1 MVASGVS
8 TTISLAGRLPVF
20 DDLIAELAM
29 ADLRVET
36 NESGVHRFHIDGRS
50 TRVTEVSVAETFDV
64 RMFSLAAP
72 EDVQLAVR
80 IAECAASI
88 MGISE
93 ADAEGH
99 GAIAVGDLRD
109 AYDAS
114 WAEGQAR
121 SGVRVLRALIEQG
134 RGPIQMPGP
143 VRAFCVG
150 PRVLAEVSGE
160 DEHARMLEAIR
171 AVQWLRVRTAGVF
184 VVGEKQTEL
193 AFWLG
198 KEIVF
203 PPVAY
208 AGVAREPEIVVV
220 KAEHVPELAGAHW
233 RQLDEVQGHIAE
245 FTETEWPDVIAAAR
259 AFATKLD

>member
-1 MVASGVS
+1 MS
-8 TTISLAGRLPVF
+8 TTISLAGRLPVLA
-20 DDLIAELAM
+20 DLIAALGI
-29 ADLRVET
+29 ADLRVED

-50 TRVTEVSVAETFDV
+50 TRVTEVTVAETFDV

-88 MGISE
+88 MRIRE
-93 ADAEGH
+93 ADAELAGMVP
-99 GAIAVGDLRD
+99 IGDLR
-109 AYDAS
+109 AVYDAS
-114 WAEGQAR
+114 WTESQAR

-150 PRVLAEVSGE
+150 PRVLAEVTGE
-160 DEHARMLEAIR
+160 DEHTRMLDAIR

-184 VVGEKQTEL
+184 VAAEKETKL
-193 AFWLG
+193 AVWLG
-198 KEIVF
+198 DEVVF

-208 AGVAREPEIVVV
+208 AAVSREQEVVLV
-220 KAEHVPELAGAHW
+220 KAEHVPELAGTHW

-245 FTETEWPDVIAAAR
+245 FTEAEWPAVIAAAR
-259 AFATKLD
+259 GFATKMD